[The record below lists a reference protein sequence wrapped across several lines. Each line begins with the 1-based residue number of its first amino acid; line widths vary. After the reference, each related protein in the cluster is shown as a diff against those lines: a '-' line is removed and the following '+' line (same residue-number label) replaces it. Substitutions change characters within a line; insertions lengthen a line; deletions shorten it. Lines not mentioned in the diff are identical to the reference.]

1 MFRSQAREPLPD
13 IPFGGEG
20 GVGGMYSASESVF
33 KEYKPFPCNNNF
45 GPILVKKKILIIP
58 LQLIEDFQDFCA

>member
-33 KEYKPFPCNNNF
+33 KDFKPFPSQQQH
-45 GPILVKKKILIIP
+45 GTVLVTQKILIIRR
-58 LQLIEDFQDFCA
+58 LR

>member
-1 MFRSQAREPLPD
+1 MRQAREPLPD

-33 KEYKPFPCNNNF
+33 KDFKPFPCNNLGSF
-45 GPILVKKKILIIP
+45 LVKKKILIIR
-58 LQLIEDFQDFCA
+58 